1 MSVRRSKAPQKFLSR
16 PAALKLD
23 AEVDRALA
31 QIIQVPQRWAVGSF
45 STRRS
50 CVLFSF
56 GEKSGLSG
64 LGGFPVAFDSGKEK
78 TTSWEEV
85 ASEIWRSCPMRTSAA
100 EFHEES
106 AAEYV
111 GASVPL
117 VRGLTTLL
125 RTM

>member
-1 MSVRRSKAPQKFLSR
+1 MPKCRRERPARARFDDTVNYDRVGRTPSSVGRSKAPQKFLSR

-56 GEKSGLSG
+56 GEKSGL
-64 LGGFPVAFDSGKEK
+64 GGFPVAFDSARKRPLHGRKC
-78 TTSWEEV
+78 
-85 ASEIWRSCPMRTSAA
+85 ASEI
-100 EFHEES
+100 
-106 AAEYV
+106 
-111 GASVPL
+111 
-117 VRGLTTLL
+117 
-125 RTM
+125 

>member
-1 MSVRRSKAPQKFLSR
+1 MPKCRRER
-16 PAALKLD
+16 PARARFDTVTDHVGTDALVRQAEQSSAEIPVTTGCSQVD

-31 QIIQVPQRWAVGSF
+31 RKAASAASPWRLIPERKRPLHG
-45 STRRS
+45 RK
-50 CVLFSF
+50 C
-56 GEKSGLSG
+56 
-64 LGGFPVAFDSGKEK
+64 
-78 TTSWEEV
+78 

-117 VRGLTTLL
+117 VRGLTTPL

>member
-56 GEKSGLSG
+56 GEKSGL
-64 LGGFPVAFDSGKEK
+64 GGFPVAFDSGKEK

-85 ASEIWRSCPMRTSAA
+85 RKRNLAKLPHA
-100 EFHEES
+100 H
-106 AAEYV
+106 
-111 GASVPL
+111 
-117 VRGLTTLL
+117 
-125 RTM
+125 